1 MEQSMNVNHEEV
13 SPSDIHISH
22 VRGMIARSLDR
33 ISPDDA
39 AYLFATGKSELEIRN
54 ALAIHLHHNLAPG
67 QIAIREWKR
76 HDLAILNSALEPLVI
91 LEGKVWSHTDVIT
104 RQKLMNGSKS
114 IRAELENDIAK
125 LADAT
130 DTYAGMAGFI
140 TIVLF
145 SIDIDESDSLAEY
158 RDVVKYA
165 SLHRRGV
172 ESKNGLENLMHDARG
187 KLNELLNN
195 YGESIYLP
203 LWTGSFHGMT
213 VKSEIFILK
222 PERTLLDEYRS

>member
-1 MEQSMNVNHEEV
+1 MNINHEEV
-13 SPSDIHISH
+13 SPSNIHISD

-67 QIAIREWKR
+67 QISIREWKR
-76 HDLAILNSALEPLVI
+76 HDLAVLNSKLEPLMI

-104 RQKLMNGSKS
+104 PKKLMNGRKS
-114 IRAELENDIAK
+114 IRAELENDLKK
-125 LADAT
+125 LAKAT
-130 DTYAGMAGFI
+130 DTYAGVAGFI

-145 SIDIDESDSLAEY
+145 SIDINEFDSLAEY

-165 SLHRRGV
+165 PLHRRGV
-172 ESKNGLENLMHDARG
+172 QAKKGIENLMDDAHV
-187 KLNELLNN
+187 KMNDLLNK

-213 VKSEIFILK
+213 VKSEIFIMK
-222 PERTLLDEYRS
+222 PELSLLDEYRR

>member
-1 MEQSMNVNHEEV
+1 MFLDHEEI
-13 SPSDIHISH
+13 SPSDIHVSH
-22 VRGMIARSLDR
+22 VRGMISRSLDR

-54 ALAIHLHHNLAPG
+54 ALAMHLHHNLAPG

-104 RQKLMNGSKS
+104 RDKLMNGEKS
-114 IRAELENDIAK
+114 IRTALENDIKK
-125 LADAT
+125 LADAA
-130 DTYAGMAGFI
+130 DTYEGVKGFI

-145 SIDIDESDSLAEY
+145 SIDIDESSSAAEY
-158 RDVVKYA
+158 REVVKYA
-165 SLHRRGV
+165 SLHRRGI
-172 ESKNGLENLMHDARG
+172 KAKKGLENLMHDAHG
-187 KLNELLNN
+187 KLMDLLDN

-213 VKSEIFILK
+213 VKSSIYVLK
-222 PERTLLDEYRS
+222 PELTQGGKHRR

>member
-1 MEQSMNVNHEEV
+1 MFLDNEEI
-13 SPSDIHISH
+13 SPSDIHVSH
-22 VRGMIARSLDR
+22 VRGMISRSLDR

-54 ALAIHLHHNLAPG
+54 ALAMHLHHNLAPG

-104 RQKLMNGSKS
+104 RDKLMKGDKS
-114 IRAELENDIAK
+114 IRAALENDIKK
-125 LADAT
+125 LAEAEN
-130 DTYAGMAGFI
+130 TYEGVKGFI

-145 SIDIDESDSLAEY
+145 SIDIDESGSSAEY
-158 RDVVKYA
+158 REVVKYA
-165 SLHRRGV
+165 SLHRRGIKA
-172 ESKNGLENLMHDARG
+172 KNGLENLMLDAHG
-187 KLNELLNN
+187 KLIDLLDN
-195 YGESIYLP
+195 YGDSIYLP

-213 VKSEIFILK
+213 VESSIHVLK
-222 PERTLLDEYRS
+222 PELTQGGRHRR

>member
-1 MEQSMNVNHEEV
+1 MNVNHEEI

-76 HDLAILNSALEPLVI
+76 HDLVILNSTLEPLVI

-145 SIDIDESDSLAEY
+145 SIDVDESDSLAEY

-172 ESKNGLENLMHDARG
+172 KSKNGLENLMHDARG
-187 KLNELLNN
+187 KLNELLIN